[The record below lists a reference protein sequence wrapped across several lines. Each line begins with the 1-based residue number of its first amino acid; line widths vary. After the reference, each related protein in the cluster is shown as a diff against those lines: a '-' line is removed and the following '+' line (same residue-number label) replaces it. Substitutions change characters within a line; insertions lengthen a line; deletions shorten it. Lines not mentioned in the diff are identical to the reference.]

1 MLVLVGVVSKN
12 AFMLCA
18 MYRNGVIMVRIV
30 AVVIVQVKLLKDV
43 LEEWKKEVDKKPP
56 EMSVDEAYDTLGL
69 KTRVG
74 G

>member
-12 AFMLCA
+12 PSMLCA
-18 MYRNGVIMVRIV
+18 MYRNSVIMVRIV
-30 AVVIVQVKLLKDV
+30 AVVVVQMKLWKDV

-56 EMSVDEAYDTLGL
+56 EMSMDEAYDTLGL